1 MIRRRLSPRVPCL
14 LLFLCAILLR
24 YHLIMYIPFT
34 GYVGTKLNIDDISYV
49 CILLKRAFPKLRRRN
64 SETFRA
70 QCVNTKEIKSCFM
83 LQGKKLIQYILMWH
97 EFGEEDVVKKWSSVS

>member
-49 CILLKRAFPKLRRRN
+49 CILLKR
-64 SETFRA
+64 
-70 QCVNTKEIKSCFM
+70 SCFM